1 MVSKIFGY
9 CRVSTKEQ
17 NITLQVESLVQN
29 GVPEENIFQEKMS
42 GKNAER
48 PQFLFLFKQLRE
60 GDHVVVTDISR
71 ISRSTKD
78 FLTILDDFEKRG
90 ITLKSLNQPWL
101 DTKNSHGK
109 FILTIF
115 TAVNQMERELICER
129 TRIGLASARAHGRVG
144 GRRPLKKNIVKD
156 LLVQYNSQQYSVS
169 EICKNANIARSTLY
183 KYIRLQEQEKKQ
195 EQEKQKH

>member
-17 NITLQVESLVQN
+17 NIIPQVESLVEN

-48 PQFLFLFKQLRE
+48 PQLLFLFKQLRE

-101 DTKNSHGK
+101 DTRNSHGK

-129 TRIGLASARAHGRVG
+129 TRIGLASARAHGRIG
-144 GRRPLKKNIVKD
+144 GRRPLKKILLKIYSYNIIPNNILFPKFVKMRTSHA
-156 LLVQYNSQQYSVS
+156 LQIYS
-169 EICKNANIARSTLY
+169 ITRT
-183 KYIRLQEQEKKQ
+183 RTREKT
-195 EQEKQKH
+195 E